1 REWRKT
7 MQTQKGFSLIE
18 LMIVIAIIGILASV
32 AVPQYKIYTQ
42 RSTSTTQ
49 VVAAMRPAQFA
60 MAEFAARY
68 AAFPSDTQYNDM
80 MDPIKADGTG
90 TKSGMIDKVVYDG
103 TSKLTITF
111 DTTANNPSIP
121 VDLSGKTVEVT
132 GAINS
137 AGAVIFN
144 VTGGTVAANL
154 RPTMK

>member
-1 REWRKT
+1 MKK
-7 MQTQKGFSLIE
+7 QQGFSLIE

-42 RSTSTTQ
+42 RSTATTQ

-60 MAEFAARY
+60 MAEYAARY
-68 AAFPSDTQYNDM
+68 AAFPSTAQYNSM
-80 MDPIKADGTG
+80 MDPVKADGTG
-90 TKSGMIDKVVYDG
+90 TASGMIKSVVYDG
-103 TSKLTITF
+103 TNKLTITF
-111 DTTANNPSIP
+111 DTQTATNSIP
-121 VDLSGKTVEVT
+121 TDLSAKTVEVT
-132 GAINS
+132 GTINS